1 MFVPNGSESG
11 GKSVTTG
18 GERGSMNKS
27 ERERFILGGVYI
39 PPRKYAERC
48 GKYRR
53 IKMYCFI

>member
-1 MFVPNGSESG
+1 MPNGSESG
-11 GKSVTTG
+11 SKSVTTG